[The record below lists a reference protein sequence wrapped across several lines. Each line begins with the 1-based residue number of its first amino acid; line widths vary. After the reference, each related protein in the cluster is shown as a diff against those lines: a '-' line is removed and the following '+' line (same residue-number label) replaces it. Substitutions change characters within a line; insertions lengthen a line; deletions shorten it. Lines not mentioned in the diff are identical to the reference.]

1 MLFVEPGLVRV
12 KTTPFRLLLSPI
24 ALHRVPNK
32 DIIAPC
38 YPSVTPECPAAK
50 PRALLS
56 RLHAAANYGVAW
68 PPRYR
73 SLACFFLSSPSHQG
87 PPNTQ
92 VPLLSTAVVVLFC
105 FREFYSSSPLLGY
118 MCSIFCVR
126 SIHSHNT
133 ACVLV
138 EQRLCLGV
146 KLQRPATASNMRR
159 SISLEMHTADNETLS
174 QPNKARCRV
183 CFP

>member
-12 KTTPFRLLLSPI
+12 QTTPFRLLPSPI

-68 PPRYR
+68 R
-73 SLACFFLSSPSHQG
+73 G
-87 PPNTQ
+87 PPVQ
-92 VPLLSTAVVVLFC
+92 ILGLLLA
-105 FREFYSSSPLLGY
+105 
-118 MCSIFCVR
+118 
-126 SIHSHNT
+126 
-133 ACVLV
+133 
-138 EQRLCLGV
+138 
-146 KLQRPATASNMRR
+146 
-159 SISLEMHTADNETLS
+159 
-174 QPNKARCRV
+174 
-183 CFP
+183 